1 MPLPPSMSPDES
13 LGHDGPAIVFQ
24 RRIPGWLRL
33 VSLIFVVPLAVSL
46 PIYVSM
52 ARETD
57 WAQAQLAGVVV
68 MTLLMVVLPLIFA
81 GGALVYAL
89 RLPSARLRLDP
100 QSGTALLSLEAPLRR
115 RQLRYPLSQIEIV
128 RTELQEDHPVHETPG
143 IVLRMPDGR
152 QIAIRCFFRDQDAKN
167 WGREIGRLIGGE
179 TSGGTSGLH
188 GA

>member
-1 MPLPPSMSPDES
+1 M
-13 LGHDGPAIVFQ
+13 
-24 RRIPGWLRL
+24 
-33 VSLIFVVPLAVSL
+33 SLIFVVPLAVSL

-68 MTLLMVVLPLIFA
+68 VTLLRVVLPLIFA
-81 GGALVYAL
+81 AGALVYAL

-100 QSGTALLSLEAPLRR
+100 QSGMALLCLEAPLRR
-115 RQLRYPLSQIEIV
+115 RQMRYPLSQIEIA
-128 RTELQEDHPVHETPG
+128 RIELEEDHPSYDTSR

-152 QIAIRCFFRDQDAKN
+152 AVAIGCFFRDQDAKN

-179 TSGGTSGLH
+179 AGGPL
-188 GA
+188 